1 MTPLR
6 HPRAW
11 RAAGPVAA
19 LAVCLGTAIDCG
31 QPVALVEYR
40 PGHDFS
46 RAERHA
52 IEAIVNRAVT
62 DVRAVLLGV
71 PADLRITVQAG
82 TRVIPETGETGSV
95 GVPRTVYWTVDPA
108 HDGGVIGVAN
118 AWLRATLFHELYH
131 LVRET
136 VVPTSSLRDRIVNE
150 GLATA
155 FERDL
160 GGGAPPPWGAYP
172 ADALTWVG
180 EFLALPRDAAGERW
194 SSLDDDGRRWFGY
207 KVGTW
212 MADEAVRRSGRSLVS
227 LATVPTGD
235 ILDWAWARQLDA
247 LPFSPLFA
255 QRYHGVAPST
265 LGVIDTLIPMRPLD
279 ANAERYRQLPP
290 ALRRMASVPA
300 PTRAKPLDPR
310 MVPPSV
316 AILAAE
322 SMPSAPTAESL
333 DVIRWNLRQR
343 GFAFSDA
350 LMTPDGLDALIY
362 YEAVCGGTCGEAG
375 YAWVQRQSL
384 RAPWALEAKLVIGQA

>member
-6 HPRAW
+6 CPRSW

-19 LAVCLGTAIDCG
+19 LAVCLGAAIGCRE
-31 QPVALVEYR
+31 PVAFVEYR

-52 IEAIVNRAVT
+52 IEAIVSRAVS
-62 DVRAVLLGV
+62 DVRAKLPGV
-71 PADLRITVQAG
+71 PDDLRITVQAG

-95 GVPRTVYWTVDPA
+95 GLPRSVYWTVDPA
-108 HDGGVIGVAN
+108 HEGGVTGVAG

-136 VVPTSSLRDRIVNE
+136 AVPTTSLRDRVVNE

-172 ADALTWVG
+172 DDALTWVG
-180 EFLALPRDAAGERW
+180 AFLALPRDAPEAQW
-194 SSLDDDGRRWFGY
+194 ASMDSDGRRWFGF

-227 LATVPTGD
+227 LAAVPTGD

-247 LPFSPLFA
+247 VPFGPLFA
-255 QRYHGVAPST
+255 QRYHGATPST
-265 LGVIDTLIPMRPLD
+265 LGVIDTLMPMRPLD

-290 ALRRMASVPA
+290 ALRRMASVPV
-300 PTRAKPLDPR
+300 PTGAKPLDPR
-310 MVPPSV
+310 TVPPSV

-322 SMPSAPTAESL
+322 SMPSAPTTESP
-333 DVIRWNLRQR
+333 DVLRWYLRQR

-350 LMTPDGLDALIY
+350 LVTPDGLDALIY
-362 YEAVCGGTCGEAG
+362 YEADCGGTCGEAG
-375 YAWVQRQSL
+375 YAWMRRQSL
-384 RAPWALEAKLVIGQA
+384 RAPWVLRTKFVSGYA